1 MQIYFLGAID
11 IRNDAKVVEVA
22 LTFARSF
29 IRRQVFSEANQGQ
42 YGQVITADDLAKG
55 EKTEDLPEQKPADSE
70 EQAVQDVHLQP
81 RNKDGLLWPYSERGV
96 TEYGHHS
103 PLHWTLPRKS
113 SRRRGQV

>member
-1 MQIYFLGAID
+1 MG
-11 IRNDAKVVEVA
+11 K
-22 LTFARSF
+22 
-29 IRRQVFSEANQGQ
+29 
-42 YGQVITADDLAKG
+42 VITADDLAKG

-113 SRRRGQV
+113 RAQNRVSIDSP